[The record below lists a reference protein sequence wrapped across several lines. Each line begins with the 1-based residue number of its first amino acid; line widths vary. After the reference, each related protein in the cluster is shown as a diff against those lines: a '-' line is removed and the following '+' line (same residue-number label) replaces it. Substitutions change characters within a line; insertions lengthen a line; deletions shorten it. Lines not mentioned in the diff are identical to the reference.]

1 MASLKKC
8 LELDAEHAQ
17 RVEKAELPHT
27 AIQRIW
33 RYSGGP
39 LLPLIVGVVLLG
51 NFILGRDKALP
62 QLPPNSAPAPEVYPQ

>member
-27 AIQRIW
+27 AIRRIW
-33 RYSGGP
+33 RYSGGL
-39 LLPLIVGVVLLG
+39 LLPLIVGAVILST
-51 NFILGRDKALP
+51 FIVGSYRDLP
-62 QLPPNSAPAPEVYPQ
+62 QLPSPSLGTNSGG